1 MMGKGK
7 GIFPCSVV
15 TYPKEKILQIEKII
29 QESKEDLSSQR
40 AFDSVED
47 LFADMGIH
55 IIDE

>member
-1 MMGKGK
+1 MKDMLD
-7 GIFPCSVV
+7 
-15 TYPKEKILQIEKII
+15 KILQIEKII